1 MKRLLLFLSLCFICI
16 AAVAET
22 ITIKWENGN
31 TTYSQSTCTVGG
43 DLNVPATQ
51 PTKYGYDFV
60 GWKAKAAH
68 ELEYLTII
76 KGAYIDTGIV
86 FDTNEIEFDIKFED
100 KKSAS
105 YTVVIFGVGGT
116 YSYGQNFTTGCG
128 LLVDYLSGPL
138 IRMGAMNSKISSS
151 IITDEPHICNLKIAS
166 NVASGNCDED
176 EIKSVIFNKQYTNT
190 GSVFLG
196 GLNNNGDSVDNMS
209 AQRMQ
214 GDIYYFKIKKDGV
227 LVLDLIPAQDTDGIV
242 CFYDRV
248 TKKFFYNAGGA
259 EFVAGPE
266 KVKE

>member
-1 MKRLLLFLSLCFICI
+1 MKRLLLLLCGVFICV
-16 AAVAET
+16 AAIAET
-22 ITIKWENGN
+22 ITIKWENGD

-43 DLNVPATQ
+43 SLNVPSTT

-60 GWKAKAAH
+60 GWRAKAAR

-100 KKSAS
+100 KSNQS
-105 YTVVIFGVGGT
+105 YGTAIFGVGGFHYSFKGPYNGYGLTVRAKTHIYMGTGSSISYEMQT
-116 YSYGQNFTTGCG
+116 YS
-128 LLVDYLSGPL
+128 
-138 IRMGAMNSKISSS
+138 
-151 IITDEPHICNLKIAS
+151 EPHVCNFKIVSGTVSGYCDDEEKKS
-166 NVASGNCDED
+166 NIGS
-176 EIKSVIFNKQYTNT
+176 KPTNT
-190 GSVFLG
+190 GNIFLG
-196 GLNNNGDSVDNMS
+196 GFNSNAASYESS
-209 AQRMQ
+209 ANSTAFTRMQ

-259 EFVAGPE
+259 EFVAGPI
-266 KVKE
+266 KQ